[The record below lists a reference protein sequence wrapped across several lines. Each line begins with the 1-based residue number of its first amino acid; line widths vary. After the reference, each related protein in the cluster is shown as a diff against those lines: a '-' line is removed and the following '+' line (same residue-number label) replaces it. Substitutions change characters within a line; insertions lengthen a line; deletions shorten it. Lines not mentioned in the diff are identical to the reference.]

1 MPTISYY
8 HMNHGIGVPE
18 WVMIAMTAF
27 LVGFLIYA
35 IWKR

>member
-8 HMNHGIGVPE
+8 HVNHGIGVPE

-35 IWKR
+35 ILRR